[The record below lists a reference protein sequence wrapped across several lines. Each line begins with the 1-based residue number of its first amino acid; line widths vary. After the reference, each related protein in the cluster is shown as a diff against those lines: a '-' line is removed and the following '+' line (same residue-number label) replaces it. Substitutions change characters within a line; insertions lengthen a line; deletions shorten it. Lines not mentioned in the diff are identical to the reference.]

1 MCLLIRSVISE
12 KVANVQSTFDV
23 GDFKHPDKVESKHIK
38 DTSNQNKLII
48 GCERLYDKKTSSDE
62 IYVDEK
68 GVYHYVVPHCSHCKS
83 TNVTKHDT
91 NLTPVYSK
99 DGEKEYV
106 EVKRYNC
113 KSCGK
118 GSQVEFKDEFKKHSG
133 LPVKLDR
140 IIEKLN
146 SLHWISLRDKVKI
159 VKTTLGLPISHEYV
173 RKAQLVTDELYW
185 RNENITAPD
194 YVNYD
199 VQWIPTDQGWSY
211 FHMLIDN
218 KTKKIIAVQLTSD
231 EEKETTK
238 AFFKKVFHI
247 WPKVIITDLKPGYH
261 ELIKYE
267 MKIEHQ
273 GCIIHFRKALN
284 RKIKSE
290 LNKIENKI
298 QGMIL
303 IEKPDIT
310 DSALEREIE
319 NIMEPIRE
327 KYWSYKEDVIKTFD
341 FDDYDE
347 ASNYIQ
353 ELRKKAKSYP
363 KAIRK
368 YLTDRFFNIYRSLIL
383 YMHWDYKDKIPSN
396 NNLSESKIGW
406 CASKS
411 EKRKYRTELGF
422 FNHVIS
428 RIKNLGKI

>member
-1 MCLLIRSVISE
+1 MCLLIRTVISE

-23 GDFKHPDKVESKHIK
+23 GDFKHPDKVESKRIK
-38 DTSNQNKLII
+38 DNSNQNKLII
-48 GCERLYDKKTSSDE
+48 GCEKPYDKKTSSDE

-133 LPVKLDR
+133 LPVKLDG

-185 RNENITAPD
+185 RNENIMAPD

-199 VQWIPTDQGWSY
+199 VQWVPIDSGWSY

-218 KTKKIIAVQLTSD
+218 KTKKIIAVQL
-231 EEKETTK
+231 KR
-238 AFFKKVFHI
+238 FLKKSFI
-247 WPKVIITDLKPGYH
+247 FGLK
-261 ELIKYE
+261 L
-267 MKIEHQ
+267 
-273 GCIIHFRKALN
+273 L
-284 RKIKSE
+284 
-290 LNKIENKI
+290 
-298 QGMIL
+298 
-303 IEKPDIT
+303 
-310 DSALEREIE
+310 
-319 NIMEPIRE
+319 
-327 KYWSYKEDVIKTFD
+327 
-341 FDDYDE
+341 
-347 ASNYIQ
+347 
-353 ELRKKAKSYP
+353 
-363 KAIRK
+363 
-368 YLTDRFFNIYRSLIL
+368 
-383 YMHWDYKDKIPSN
+383 
-396 NNLSESKIGW
+396 
-406 CASKS
+406 
-411 EKRKYRTELGF
+411 
-422 FNHVIS
+422 
-428 RIKNLGKI
+428 